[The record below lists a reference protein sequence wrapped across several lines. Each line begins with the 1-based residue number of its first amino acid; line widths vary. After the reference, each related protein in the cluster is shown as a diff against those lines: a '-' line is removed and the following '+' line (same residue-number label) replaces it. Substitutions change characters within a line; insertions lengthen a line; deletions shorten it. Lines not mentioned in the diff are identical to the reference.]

1 MNEGYISKAQLL
13 LQYYA
18 AVGELMEEAGLDVTP
33 AVMPKLNHEPAQF
46 GRRIDVDTRVA

>member
-18 AVGELMEEAGLDVTP
+18 AVGELMEEALDASP
-33 AVMPKLNHEPAQF
+33 AVMPKMNHEPSQF
-46 GRRIDVDTRVA
+46 ARRLDVDTRVA